1 MVTFSSFILF
11 AFVMAFAAR
20 RKGAMLDSVSEVA
33 YIIHKWAFTA
43 WMAIV
48 GMLLM
53 PALMESLPESCQWLG
68 FLSVVGAL
76 CVAASPYYKTES
88 RVLHYGGG
96 AFCAILSTVIVAML
110 QPLLLLAWALIPF
123 LPRERMFVSAEI
135 LIYLQLIFSI

>member
-1 MVTFSSFILF
+1 MLF
-11 AFVMAFAAR
+11 ALVMVLAVR

-33 YIIHKWAFTA
+33 YILPKWAFTV

-48 GMLLM
+48 GVLLM
-53 PALMESLPESCQWLG
+53 PGLMESLSENRQWLG
-68 FLSVVGAL
+68 SLAVVGAL

-110 QPLLLLAWALIPF
+110 QPWLLLAWVLIPF
-123 LPRERMFVSAEI
+123 LPRERMFVSSEI
-135 LIYLQLIFSI
+135 LIYLQLILSI

>member
-1 MVTFSSFILF
+1 MVTFLSFMLF
-11 AFVMAFAAR
+11 TLVMAFAAR

-33 YIIHKWAFTA
+33 YILPKWAFTA

-53 PALMESLPESCQWLG
+53 PGLMESLPENRQWLG
-68 FLSVVGAL
+68 FLAVVGAL

-110 QPLLLLAWALIPF
+110 QPLLLLAWVLIPF
-123 LPRERMFVSAEI
+123 LPRERMFVSSEI
-135 LIYLQLIFSI
+135 LIYLQLILSI

>member
-1 MVTFSSFILF
+1 MVTFLSFMLF
-11 AFVMAFAAR
+11 ALVMAFAAR

-33 YIIHKWAFTA
+33 YILPKWAFTA
-43 WMAIV
+43 WMALV
-48 GMLLM
+48 GVLLM
-53 PALMESLPESCQWLG
+53 PGLMESLPESRQWLG
-68 FLSVVGAL
+68 FLAVVGSL

-110 QPLLLLAWALIPF
+110 QPWLLLAWVLIPF

-135 LIYLQLIFSI
+135 LIYLQLILSI

>member
-1 MVTFSSFILF
+1 MVTFLSFMLF
-11 AFVMAFAAR
+11 ALVMVLAVT
-20 RKGAMLDSVSEVA
+20 RKGAMLDSVSETA
-33 YIIHKWAFTA
+33 YILPKWAFTA
-43 WMAIV
+43 WMALV
-48 GMLLM
+48 GMMLM
-53 PALMESLPESCQWLG
+53 PGLMESLPESCRWLG
-68 FLSVVGAL
+68 FLAVVGAL

-110 QPLLLLAWALIPF
+110 QPWLLLAWVLIPF